1 MQNPDFEKE
10 FQEWLEALENLLI
23 SDGKEY
29 TEELLRALYTEARL
43 KGIQIPELDNP
54 PFKNTVHSDEEHP
67 YPGNLEYE
75 EKIRQFIRWNSLLT
89 VLKANKEAA
98 LGGHI

>member
-1 MQNPDFEKE
+1 MHLKCKTLILKKNSKNGSRH
-10 FQEWLEALENLLI
+10 LENVLI

-43 KGIQIPELDNP
+43 KGIEVSELNNP

-75 EKIRQFIRWNSLLT
+75 EKIRHFIRWNSLLT
-89 VLKANKEAA
+89 VLNANKD
-98 LGGHI
+98 I